1 MLPNTFYTARLTLRL
16 IMPGDAG
23 PIFDGYAQDTTVT
36 RFVIWRPH
44 RSLSDTEAYIAQC
57 LDAPPDVSRTYV
69 LTEVVNWALSQPSIF
84 CIGAVCDVENIGS
97 ARVMEKAGLVREGLL
112 RRWLMHPNIS
122 DEPRDCFSYARAR

>member
-57 LDAPPDVSRTYV
+57 LDAPAVSLEPMSSPNGSTVMCAV
-69 LTEVVNWALSQPSIF
+69 LSPCA
-84 CIGAVCDVENIGS
+84 
-97 ARVMEKAGLVREGLL
+97 
-112 RRWLMHPNIS
+112 
-122 DEPRDCFSYARAR
+122 